1 MIYILDAVMGTGK
14 TTAAINYMNEHPDQ
28 KFIYITPFLEE
39 VSRVK
44 KKCRGFCEPD
54 DEKFGTKLNA
64 LKYLMGNG
72 ISIVSTHAMFH
83 NFDKEVIDL
92 CYQQDYTLILDEV
105 ADVVAK
111 YEGTDYKLNKKDK
124 EILLTEFTEVDD
136 KTGIL
141 RWREDQKDYAGG
153 KYDDE
158 KILCEQGCLAC
169 YN

>member
-64 LKYLMGNG
+64 LKYL
-72 ISIVSTHAMFH
+72 ILFYLQIF
-83 NFDKEVIDL
+83 
-92 CYQQDYTLILDEV
+92 LIQNLFLYV
-105 ADVVAK
+105 
-111 YEGTDYKLNKKDK
+111 
-124 EILLTEFTEVDD
+124 
-136 KTGIL
+136 
-141 RWREDQKDYAGG
+141 
-153 KYDDE
+153 
-158 KILCEQGCLAC
+158 
-169 YN
+169 